1 MLLVLALE
9 ELSCNICKV
18 LSSSASVNFRSLRL
32 IRHEFWLLFVFIS
45 LADHLII
52 IGKHFLYINAVQD
65 EKRPQFTDFVT
76 LVNEKI
82 ELEKYIAITTNKLL
96 SFTKKWSNFLNN

>member
-1 MLLVLALE
+1 MWRKHCVGLKRNYIWCFKIHIVLFNSE
-9 ELSCNICKV
+9 
-18 LSSSASVNFRSLRL
+18 SL
-32 IRHEFWLLFVFIS
+32 
-45 LADHLII
+45 DHNRKI
-52 IGKHFLYINAVQD
+52 FLYINGVHD

-96 SFTKKWSNFLNN
+96 PFTKKMVQLCKQLIINFINL